1 MNNIEFILQNEIRA
15 ALTKAPISF
24 IVMNKK
30 SHALLIQAINN
41 IWTSTIDK
49 ITKYQGYDILISE
62 DVKDNEFKIG

>member
-1 MNNIEFILQNEIRA
+1 MNNIELILQSEIKG
-15 ALTKAPISF
+15 ALTKRPISF